1 MQYPVSMHLYCVSI
15 TYEAVE
21 GYMKSPLEA
30 FNVPAGQ
37 SVKWVN
43 YLSPGKMV
51 LPIADEKKIS
61 QIDLTR
67 KVKMFWKFR
76 SEILLFHTHIPPSP
90 PKKRRKKR
98 MKTGIILFSK
108 WYCTP
113 CVCII
118 RHTPAPQKKG
128 CLAPR
133 IFTFAPPRRF
143 LPLTWH
149 WASDTFPIIT
159 ILTVSY
165 VCSVC
170 SVSSTCSVC

>member
-67 KVKMFWKFR
+67 NVKMYYNFG
-76 SEILLFHTHIPPSP
+76 IPHP
-90 PKKRRKKR
+90 P
-98 MKTGIILFSK
+98 
-108 WYCTP
+108 
-113 CVCII
+113 
-118 RHTPAPQKKG
+118 
-128 CLAPR
+128 
-133 IFTFAPPRRF
+133 PP
-143 LPLTWH
+143 PLTFFNDNKRCDVLSLSES
-149 WASDTFPIIT
+149 AEARSPV
-159 ILTVSY
+159 L
-165 VCSVC
+165 
-170 SVSSTCSVC
+170 

>member
-76 SEILLFHTHIPPSP
+76 
-90 PKKRRKKR
+90 
-98 MKTGIILFSK
+98 
-108 WYCTP
+108 
-113 CVCII
+113 
-118 RHTPAPQKKG
+118 
-128 CLAPR
+128 
-133 IFTFAPPRRF
+133 
-143 LPLTWH
+143 
-149 WASDTFPIIT
+149 
-159 ILTVSY
+159 
-165 VCSVC
+165 
-170 SVSSTCSVC
+170 

>member
-76 SEILLFHTHIPPSP
+76 SEILVFHTCTASVSCLPWLRQHSAVRLGSNRLLISFITMEQIPHVDCEYYSAHEMWDGNLSLPSDNN
-90 PKKRRKKR
+90 
-98 MKTGIILFSK
+98 
-108 WYCTP
+108 CN
-113 CVCII
+113 
-118 RHTPAPQKKG
+118 
-128 CLAPR
+128 
-133 IFTFAPPRRF
+133 IFTRGP
-143 LPLTWH
+143 
-149 WASDTFPIIT
+149 SK
-159 ILTVSY
+159 
-165 VCSVC
+165 
-170 SVSSTCSVC
+170 

>member
-76 SEILLFHTHIPPSP
+76 SEILVFHTPP
-90 PKKRRKKR
+90 PKKKK
-98 MKTGIILFSK
+98 KKKKKKKEEWKPVLFYFPNGIVPHVFVL
-108 WYCTP
+108 
-113 CVCII
+113 
-118 RHTPAPQKKG
+118 
-128 CLAPR
+128 
-133 IFTFAPPRRF
+133 
-143 LPLTWH
+143 
-149 WASDTFPIIT
+149 
-159 ILTVSY
+159 
-165 VCSVC
+165 
-170 SVSSTCSVC
+170 